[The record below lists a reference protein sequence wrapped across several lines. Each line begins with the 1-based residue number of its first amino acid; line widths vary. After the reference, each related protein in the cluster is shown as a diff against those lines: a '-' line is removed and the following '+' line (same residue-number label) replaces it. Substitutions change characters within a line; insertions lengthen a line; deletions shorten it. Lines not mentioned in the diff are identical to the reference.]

1 VHDFFKDELSY
12 TGGIPL
18 YQEQLMKMAVRLGF
32 TLDESEQ
39 LRRIVGKKKVDQM
52 PAWQGKIRQKV
63 TEQNLD
69 PAIGDVLW
77 KVAEDSANYSF
88 NKSHSISYAIL
99 AAWTIYLKFKYPHE
113 FFLALLR
120 LSKFEPDSHQ
130 EINKISKELVF
141 FDIKLLPPDLAKSSL
156 DFKIEDGNIRFGLN
170 SIKGVSEK
178 TLQSLQNFRE
188 TTTPTKF
195 DIFISAKQAG
205 INIGVLSSLIQAG
218 TLGSYT
224 HRRSRL
230 VLEAQAFNVLT
241 DKEKKFACS
250 VGPKYDYDILNIIS
264 ECAFKAQ
271 SLNESGKP
279 FMNEKRKVTFKKKYD
294 EYKKIYEQNKN
305 YEKFANWVFENRLLG
320 YTPTIRLKTIFQQSE
335 CTFTDTLEFHSAFK
349 EDRIKMIGVID
360 DVYKGKTKKSNS
372 TFYRFQLKDEVGSIS
387 AMFLDGG
394 KHQRLTEY
402 LEDGL
407 KIPEKESIVV
417 FTGRKGDDVL
427 WIENIGILDEKI
439 YMKLSDIE

>member
-1 VHDFFKDELSY
+1 MRTQKIIS
-12 TGGIPL
+12 IKPL
-18 YQEQLMKMAVRLGF
+18 GLKS
-32 TLDESEQ
+32 TLDLEVNHS
-39 LRRIVGKKKVDQM
+39 DH
-52 PAWQGKIRQKV
+52 
-63 TEQNLD
+63 NFY
-69 PAIGDVLW
+69 
-77 KVAEDSANYSF
+77 AEGLVSSN
-88 NKSHSISYAIL
+88 SHSISYAIL

-218 TLGSYT
+218 TLSSYT

-271 SLNESGKP
+271 SVNESGKP
-279 FMNEKRKVTFKKKYD
+279 FMNEKRKATFKKKYD

-407 KIPEKESIVV
+407 KIPDKESIVV

-427 WIENIGILDEKI
+427 WIESIGILDEKI

>member
-1 VHDFFKDELSY
+1 
-12 TGGIPL
+12 
-18 YQEQLMKMAVRLGF
+18 M
-32 TLDESEQ
+32 
-39 LRRIVGKKKVDQM
+39 
-52 PAWQGKIRQKV
+52 
-63 TEQNLD
+63 
-69 PAIGDVLW
+69 
-77 KVAEDSANYSF
+77 
-88 NKSHSISYAIL
+88 
-99 AAWTIYLKFKYPHE
+99 
-113 FFLALLR
+113 
-120 LSKFEPDSHQ
+120 
-130 EINKISKELVF
+130 
-141 FDIKLLPPDLAKSSL
+141 
-156 DFKIEDGNIRFGLN
+156 
-170 SIKGVSEK
+170 
-178 TLQSLQNFRE
+178 
-188 TTTPTKF
+188 
-195 DIFISAKQAG
+195 
-205 INIGVLSSLIQAG
+205 IQAG
-218 TLGSYT
+218 TLSSYT

-230 VLEAQAFNVLT
+230 VLEAQTFNILT

-250 VGPKYDYDILNIIS
+250 VGPKYDYDILTIVS

-279 FMNEKRKVTFKKKYD
+279 FMNEKRKITFRKKYD

-305 YEKFANWVFENRLLG
+305 HEKFANWVFENKLLG

-335 CTFTDTLEFHSAFK
+335 CTFTDTMEFQSAFK
-349 EDRIKMIGVID
+349 EDRVKMVGVVD

-372 TFYRFQLKDEVGSIS
+372 TFYRFQLKDEVGSVS

-427 WIENIGILDEKI
+427 WIESIGILDDKI